1 MRRITVYFI
10 CLFMMLGNIK
20 FVSADTEINRIMNN
34 KNQDV
39 LFVGSVT
46 YVSDN
51 YFVLSAKDY
60 INTESTSEAIA
71 KRTEDHRYVI
81 MKNENIKY
89 TSSYHEKTTVEEG
102 DHVIASL
109 KKTKGKWTISN
120 GLYETDSDDYQTLAV
135 KAYNKNPDVQSI
147 MLKYFV
153 NTDGMMKKFSCNTD
167 GSKVYYQS
175 KKIYDARWNMKKYL
189 TIEEIRNSEKLK
201 QMDHK
206 TSLVDDIE
214 EKTTFKT
221 RKWIMFVID
230 MAAIVVVIGLLKNRK
245 KKINLY
251 NGNVSSIHKN
261 IKKIEV
267 RKTNS
272 IDGFFAKR

>member
-1 MRRITVYFI
+1 
-10 CLFMMLGNIK
+10 
-20 FVSADTEINRIMNN
+20 MNN

-39 LFVGSVT
+39 LFVGSVSH
-46 YVSDN
+46 VSDN

-81 MKNENIKY
+81 MKNENTKY
-89 TSSYHEKTTVEEG
+89 TSSYHEKTTIEEG

-109 KKTKGKWTISN
+109 KKIKGKWTISN
-120 GLYETDSDDYQTLAV
+120 GLYETDSDNYQTLSI
-135 KAYNKNPDVQSI
+135 KAYNKSPDVQSI
-147 MLKYFV
+147 ILKYFI
-153 NTDGMMKKFSCNTD
+153 NTDGIMKKFSSNKD

-206 TSLVDDIE
+206 TSLVDNIE
-214 EKTTFKT
+214 EKTTFQT
-221 RKWIMFVID
+221 RKWIVFAID
-230 MAAIVVVIGLLKNRK
+230 LAAIAVVIGLLRNRK
-245 KKINLY
+245 QKK
-251 NGNVSSIHKN
+251 
-261 IKKIEV
+261 
-267 RKTNS
+267 
-272 IDGFFAKR
+272 F

>member
-109 KKTKGKWTISN
+109 KKTRK
-120 GLYETDSDDYQTLAV
+120 
-135 KAYNKNPDVQSI
+135 
-147 MLKYFV
+147 
-153 NTDGMMKKFSCNTD
+153 
-167 GSKVYYQS
+167 
-175 KKIYDARWNMKKYL
+175 
-189 TIEEIRNSEKLK
+189 
-201 QMDHK
+201 MDH
-206 TSLVDDIE
+206 
-214 EKTTFKT
+214 FQ
-221 RKWIMFVID
+221 RVI
-230 MAAIVVVIGLLKNRK
+230 
-245 KKINLY
+245 
-251 NGNVSSIHKN
+251 
-261 IKKIEV
+261 
-267 RKTNS
+267 
-272 IDGFFAKR
+272 

>member
-1 MRRITVYFI
+1 
-10 CLFMMLGNIK
+10 MMLGNIK

-120 GLYETDSDDYQTLAV
+120 GLYETDSDDYQTLSV
-135 KAYNKNPDVQSI
+135 KAYNKNPDAQSI

-153 NTDGMMKKFSCNTD
+153 NTD

-245 KKINLY
+245 KKN
-251 NGNVSSIHKN
+251 
-261 IKKIEV
+261 
-267 RKTNS
+267 
-272 IDGFFAKR
+272 

>member
-1 MRRITVYFI
+1 
-10 CLFMMLGNIK
+10 MMLGNVK
-20 FVSADTEINRIMNN
+20 FVSADTKISMIMNN

-39 LFVGSVT
+39 LFVGSVSH
-46 YVSDN
+46 VSDN

-81 MKNENIKY
+81 MKNENTKY
-89 TSSYHEKTTVEEG
+89 TSSYHEKTTIEEG

-109 KKTKGKWTISN
+109 KKIKGKWTISN
-120 GLYETDSDDYQTLAV
+120 GLYETDSDNYQTLSI
-135 KAYNKNPDVQSI
+135 KAYNKSPDVQSI
-147 MLKYFV
+147 ILKYFI
-153 NTDGMMKKFSCNTD
+153 NTDGIMKKFSRNKD

-206 TSLVDDIE
+206 TSLVDNIE
-214 EKTTFKT
+214 EKTTFQT
-221 RKWIMFVID
+221 RKWIVFAID
-230 MAAIVVVIGLLKNRK
+230 LAAIAVVIGLLRNRK
-245 KKINLY
+245 QKKL
-251 NGNVSSIHKN
+251 
-261 IKKIEV
+261 
-267 RKTNS
+267 
-272 IDGFFAKR
+272 

>member
-1 MRRITVYFI
+1 
-10 CLFMMLGNIK
+10 MMLGNIK

-109 KKTKGKWTISN
+109 KKTKGK
-120 GLYETDSDDYQTLAV
+120 YECIVNRVEAIRKAIKMANTKDIIVLAGKGHEQYQEI
-135 KAYNKNPDVQSI
+135 K
-147 MLKYFV
+147 
-153 NTDGMMKKFSCNTD
+153 G
-167 GSKVYYQS
+167 
-175 KKIYDARWNMKKYL
+175 KKYPFDEAL
-189 TIEEIRNSEKLK
+189 IVNEIIDE
-201 QMDHK
+201 M
-206 TSLVDDIE
+206 E
-214 EKTTFKT
+214 EKK
-221 RKWIMFVID
+221 
-230 MAAIVVVIGLLKNRK
+230 
-245 KKINLY
+245 
-251 NGNVSSIHKN
+251 
-261 IKKIEV
+261 
-267 RKTNS
+267 
-272 IDGFFAKR
+272 

>member
-1 MRRITVYFI
+1 
-10 CLFMMLGNIK
+10 
-20 FVSADTEINRIMNN
+20 MNN

-153 NTDGMMKKFSCNTD
+153 NTCLLYTSDAADEEDSGDLGGPRLIKK
-167 GSKVYYQS
+167 
-175 KKIYDARWNMKKYL
+175 KK
-189 TIEEIRNSEKLK
+189 EINKNGSEK
-201 QMDHK
+201 
-206 TSLVDDIE
+206 
-214 EKTTFKT
+214 
-221 RKWIMFVID
+221 
-230 MAAIVVVIGLLKNRK
+230 
-245 KKINLY
+245 
-251 NGNVSSIHKN
+251 
-261 IKKIEV
+261 
-267 RKTNS
+267 
-272 IDGFFAKR
+272 

>member
-1 MRRITVYFI
+1 
-10 CLFMMLGNIK
+10 MMLGNVK
-20 FVSADTEINRIMNN
+20 FVSADTKISMIMNN

-39 LFVGSVT
+39 LFVGSVSH
-46 YVSDN
+46 VSDN

-81 MKNENIKY
+81 MKNENTKY
-89 TSSYHEKTTVEEG
+89 TSSYHEKTTIEEG

-109 KKTKGKWTISN
+109 KKIKGKWTISN
-120 GLYETDSDDYQTLAV
+120 GLYETDSDNYQTLSI
-135 KAYNKNPDVQSI
+135 KAYNKSPDVQSI
-147 MLKYFV
+147 ILKYFI
-153 NTDGMMKKFSCNTD
+153 NTDGIMKKFSSNKD

-206 TSLVDDIE
+206 TSLVDNIE
-214 EKTTFKT
+214 EKTTFQT
-221 RKWIMFVID
+221 RKWIVFAID
-230 MAAIVVVIGLLKNRK
+230 LAAIAVVIGLLRNRK
-245 KKINLY
+245 QKKL
-251 NGNVSSIHKN
+251 
-261 IKKIEV
+261 
-267 RKTNS
+267 
-272 IDGFFAKR
+272 

>member
-1 MRRITVYFI
+1 
-10 CLFMMLGNIK
+10 
-20 FVSADTEINRIMNN
+20 MNN

-39 LFVGSVT
+39 LFVGSVSH
-46 YVSDN
+46 VSDN

-81 MKNENIKY
+81 MKNENTKY
-89 TSSYHEKTTVEEG
+89 TSSYHEKTTIEEG

-109 KKTKGKWTISN
+109 KKIKGKWTISN
-120 GLYETDSDDYQTLAV
+120 GLYETDSDNYQTLSI
-135 KAYNKNPDVQSI
+135 KAYNKSPDVQSI
-147 MLKYFV
+147 ILKYFI
-153 NTDGMMKKFSCNTD
+153 NTDGIMKKFSSNKD

-206 TSLVDDIE
+206 TSLVDNIE
-214 EKTTFKT
+214 EKTTFQT
-221 RKWIMFVID
+221 RKWIVFAID
-230 MAAIVVVIGLLKNRK
+230 LAAIAVVIGLLRNRK
-245 KKINLY
+245 QKKL
-251 NGNVSSIHKN
+251 
-261 IKKIEV
+261 
-267 RKTNS
+267 
-272 IDGFFAKR
+272 

>member
-20 FVSADTEINRIMNN
+20 FVSADTKINRIMNN

-120 GLYETDSDDYQTLAV
+120 GLYETDSDDYQTLSV
-135 KAYNKNPDVQSI
+135 KAYNKNPDAQSI

-153 NTDGMMKKFSCNTD
+153 NTD

-221 RKWIMFVID
+221 RKWIMFAID

-245 KKINLY
+245 KK
-251 NGNVSSIHKN
+251 
-261 IKKIEV
+261 
-267 RKTNS
+267 
-272 IDGFFAKR
+272 F

>member
-89 TSSYHEKTTVEEG
+89 TSSYHEN
-102 DHVIASL
+102 ASL

-175 KKIYDARWNMKKYL
+175 KKIWNMKKYL

-245 KKINLY
+245 KKN
-251 NGNVSSIHKN
+251 
-261 IKKIEV
+261 
-267 RKTNS
+267 
-272 IDGFFAKR
+272 

>member
-89 TSSYHEKTTVEEG
+89 TSSYHEKTTVE
-102 DHVIASL
+102 DHVLASL
-109 KKTKGKWTISN
+109 NKTKGKWTISN
-120 GLYETDSDDYQTLAV
+120 G
-135 KAYNKNPDVQSI
+135 
-147 MLKYFV
+147 
-153 NTDGMMKKFSCNTD
+153 
-167 GSKVYYQS
+167 
-175 KKIYDARWNMKKYL
+175 
-189 TIEEIRNSEKLK
+189 
-201 QMDHK
+201 
-206 TSLVDDIE
+206 
-214 EKTTFKT
+214 
-221 RKWIMFVID
+221 
-230 MAAIVVVIGLLKNRK
+230 
-245 KKINLY
+245 
-251 NGNVSSIHKN
+251 
-261 IKKIEV
+261 
-267 RKTNS
+267 
-272 IDGFFAKR
+272 

>member
-1 MRRITVYFI
+1 
-10 CLFMMLGNIK
+10 MMLGNIK

-135 KAYNKNPDVQSI
+135 KAYNKNLDVQSI

-153 NTDGMMKKFSCNTD
+153 NTDGMMKNSPVTQMEAKFIT
-167 GSKVYYQS
+167 K
-175 KKIYDARWNMKKYL
+175 
-189 TIEEIRNSEKLK
+189 
-201 QMDHK
+201 
-206 TSLVDDIE
+206 
-214 EKTTFKT
+214 
-221 RKWIMFVID
+221 
-230 MAAIVVVIGLLKNRK
+230 
-245 KKINLY
+245 
-251 NGNVSSIHKN
+251 
-261 IKKIEV
+261 
-267 RKTNS
+267 
-272 IDGFFAKR
+272 AKRFMMRGGI